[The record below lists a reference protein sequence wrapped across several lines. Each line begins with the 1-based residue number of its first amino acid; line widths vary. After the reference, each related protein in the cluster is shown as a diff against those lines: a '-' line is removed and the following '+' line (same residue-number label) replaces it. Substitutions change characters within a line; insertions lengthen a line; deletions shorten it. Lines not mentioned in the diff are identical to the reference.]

1 MAAPIV
7 VACIPAYNVENRI
20 GPVLEKTRDLVDLT
34 LVCDDGSTD
43 LTPKIAEL
51 YGAQVIRHEKNR
63 GYGGAIKSLFEAA
76 KLLNAEIIVTL
87 DSDGQH
93 KPEDIVRLVNHMV
106 MNKFDIVIGS
116 RFMESSTKFPLWRK
130 FGISVINK
138 LTSNDSKISDTQSGF
153 RAYSRKAIQ
162 LLDLEEGGMGISTEI
177 LLKAEKKGL
186 SIGEVPI
193 EVLYFED
200 SSTHNPV
207 VHGLS
212 VVYSSLK
219 HMSVERPLVYIGPP
233 FIVSMLLFNLIILG
247 SVYGVETVSAI
258 IEDNMLLMITTLISV
273 GASVTSRFKI

>member
-186 SIGEVPI
+186 SIDEVPI